1 MNYGGNMPDWHQY
14 NTSQTNEVAPP
25 TQNVNSGH
33 LAFIPGVNHP
43 TLNAL
48 SLSSEGLNKH
58 QNDANFNPRN
68 YQSYNN
74 VSNGPNIPNNSPL
87 ASMVQMQNC
96 IGHYGSTSTRNPML
110 DNINASVDHRNATVA
125 AINDDIG
132 YRTNQVPFNGPIG
145 HLSGPSC
152 NLNSSSGPGP
162 GSGFGP
168 RTNSGPG
175 SNSGT
180 NSGNGTGPNPMFGPG
195 PRHGPVPG
203 PGSGV
208 GSGNLGPRNANIGSV
223 SSGKPGPSS
232 FMSCKGTCCNSD
244 PNINYQQ
251 WEKFGPYQNN
261 TSFRDNVH
269 PSGCQMENRHFGNN
283 CNFRKDNLEAKEV
296 MGPVLSN
303 APAIDHRRNYTDYKY
318 HKDHLVHRNY
328 PASSGMFH
336 NYPVQNYN
344 YSTEHKKYNYPMK
357 EHPKTNNMNISNS
370 GMLKH
375 QEQNFINQQKFN
387 NKQFQ
392 YQNGNMLPKGVPTLN
407 VNANMASSPQN
418 PYFNTQFSRN
428 ITTEM
433 NHECQ
438 ETTDS
443 AAIVNRMPST
453 FMHSSP
459 SQHQVYQHK
468 IAIQKYSMENHL
480 RELSR
485 IPGYQSHPKYKE
497 CVHRYREILKL
508 QQSTS
513 YQNPVQ
519 QASRVTTAV
528 NASVTPIN
536 LQFDQNGLLI
546 NTSYIPEG
554 FPKVHHAPNIEQPS
568 ENIEKQTKEQTIAIA
583 TEKCQQAQQPEQ
595 LIIPSQN
602 EHIPSP
608 CVDTFQKQNQF
619 SIYKDFNQN
628 QLKVQTSESDN
639 FNTLNPVKSNETA
652 MMQQQKASKEFA
664 NKPELDVRQFLANW
678 DETDDEDASTS
689 NLQDSVLSETTP
701 VVVVSYE
708 NVDLSSKTAQGTEA
722 QVQKRTSYCSNETGL
737 DTVKESETNVIA
749 AQDCLTISYSPTD
762 STEIAKTSKR
772 TIREG
777 VVKPGSIIHCI
788 SNGPDEIPTI
798 HIVDNLEI
806 SNILGTCN
814 EQVIQTLEK
823 QKTISFFK
831 ETSNNETEAMNLED
845 TDQQDKNET
854 DVLSTSYEGSL
865 NDVTKTTNIEDSD
878 HVQAATVSINNQELR
893 GLSTSTKSNMDL
905 KKQNSF
911 VSEESHNHD
920 DISLPDLPTSE
931 CTPISTTL
939 NTPTHSD
946 TEESSEHLEDL
957 SISTHLIEVMQN
969 SPVISFTQLNSE
981 EKSKNESLGTLKLK
995 FRKENSYKANEQE
1008 VTLDNFDFS
1017 AGNSKVRSVV
1027 SAGTNAN
1034 LSPTESD
1041 DETRASRRKKVKTS
1055 SVSTST
1061 SHSKID
1067 LCARKRAKETMDLED
1082 KGMNKYSE
1090 RSLVSKKDTDHSRQ
1104 SKSSETR
1111 RFDDATS
1118 SHNEEN
1124 SLCHITSQYKHY
1136 SVAVI
1141 KDNVS
1146 LSDKR
1151 SARSTDRTSGDKSA
1165 ELQTRTSNDTKEHD
1179 SVQFQS
1185 SRKSE
1190 LLQKDLKPVDGDVRY
1205 TAEEIRML
1213 KEYRR
1218 KKEKLHQAQDKSKH
1232 HSHKTVEERSPKND
1246 ENSSH
1251 PRNKTNELLSV
1262 VNLSTKKLDAR
1273 EETTGHA
1280 CSKSFR
1286 KNADFGIQ
1294 VANVNLKIKD
1304 SDIGKELILEE
1315 KGQEQMKDSLEGI
1328 KIEINVSCKDQNL
1341 KGQEQNKR
1349 LLYDDG
1355 DLYEIDEPP
1364 AYTSNTLD
1372 CQCRLHAKEQE
1383 NDSKTIDKAHRAA
1396 EKAVDTAEVPST
1408 SATDTNAGTNLKK
1421 RRRSSMGTNE
1431 ETCVLTSDSKSSHNN
1446 ASCKDT
1452 SIEGTVCPVD
1462 DMDTVKLNCAI
1473 SNTAI
1478 VDANNKI
1485 KAKSKLEVGDTEKDN
1500 NNRSLET
1507 MKVQKPAT
1515 TSHVDTSTATDV
1527 LKRHEEKEMA
1537 SKNAKKLPDNSPE
1550 VNAKSLSSLNAID
1563 FNFDYRKYSHVDELD
1578 DDYPGKWK
1586 KPKIDQIFEDCDMF
1600 QSSSGYANPIFSSID
1615 KMEDLNT
1622 VPVYTTKDGKISY
1635 SPNRRFTYHELMM
1648 EARRREAC
1656 FSGKKSHYA
1665 ETWNNYYGSK
1675 FRKLYKRKRHH
1686 PFNERKKHEF
1696 KNTKYL
1702 YDRKRNYSDEFY
1714 GRGQT
1719 KYKDYVHSI
1728 KNNNADWLDHYK
1740 MDKMYSSSDS
1750 DEEIVNCNKSRI
1762 AEASKRSHETKIES
1776 SKSPGNHVTID
1787 ALDLECKEKEDTTS
1801 DACLSKDK
1809 DTSLKDTQPVLP
1821 PDDDKGTLVTVTEDQ
1836 ENENVKSTL
1845 DECSVLNKSCDLP
1858 PEKLE
1863 SNESENL
1870 DEERIEQHDKSKDSI
1885 ISGNEEE
1892 NINTADGSSPVKSLN
1907 EVSLFTEN
1915 KQTSVSS
1922 TVKEEK
1928 NATDIDKEKEETGDD
1943 TKVLDDQVSLADD
1956 SKNIQIEI
1964 CRNMQA
1970 KPSESLELETDV
1982 MDCSSVKEL
1991 SEFHAD
1997 SDNVAEQVSQE
2008 SLESEK
2014 YINVSNEIAEESSE
2028 NIKDKVDE
2036 ENSVVCEE
2044 NVLECKEAN
2053 VHLTEEIVTLIKER
2067 EESLNEEIKKSTETL
2082 VDENDS
2088 NSPKEAENE
2097 NSEDR
2102 KKSESQI
2109 DATTDQQ
2116 NNSEYTLLETVENQK
2131 DTIIIPEQLDNEELM
2146 LMDFSKETV
2155 YNEDDNT
2162 AESLVSSNTKE
2173 IQITLSNINE
2183 TPIEEQVTIDDLKDR
2198 YNETR
2203 LEELQNISVHNSS
2216 RNSSVEKEVPVLNE
2230 YCTIK
2235 NSENNIDRT
2244 KEDEDNGKP
2253 DHSSFFNPDDS
2264 SNHSSESN
2272 MDVKAIPK
2280 LIIKKTDASNPKSES
2295 LSNCLESDNC
2305 TERYDAKV
2313 LSKTRPKIPKMI
2325 IVKNRSRSATPIV
2338 ELLEKGKSERTHSSE
2353 DNDVSINNS
2362 DSEQYTLKYNDYTS
2376 KVPKVKIKLEDIS
2389 SKDLKLYLKRKALSK
2404 KSVPKVKIKK
2414 LKTQDTKAHAS
2425 VSKFE
2430 TEDTSE
2436 TDAIDS
2442 NDEENVFHESMIS
2455 DAESE
2460 KIPKLRLKRQDE
2472 EKSPDRTK
2480 ENDSNASKVTPKKS
2494 KKTREEDTKHSVK
2507 YDNITTNDDELRK
2520 KFPQYIVEKIPKVI
2534 IKRTQ
2539 IGTEFKCE
2547 ISKGKKTSIAETSK
2561 WQPKVKLQR
2570 LELLDHIVKD
2580 LKQSKITLRNIFNTP
2595 TRITDSN
2602 INDTDNRDSSQG
2614 NKVKLSRSNSASNL
2628 STVKCKQRRLSDF
2641 DYSKMDMDN
2650 RVAGLK
2656 SVDSE
2661 NIGLKRKS
2669 KKKLFSQSKQIDPYL
2684 NSENENEAD
2693 EITSENMLRD
2703 SFRNLLMDEYNDLM
2717 TIRSEFSDFTTE
2729 ESTPF
2734 IGNKFLESDNAQSY
2748 NYDTNDNSIIKVE
2761 SSDESQT
2768 TIEILPAS
2776 PDSCDG
2782 ETEKNSEFEN
2792 IDRLHIG
2799 DAMPTQLEL
2808 ELELMDNN
2816 MQHSDVF
2823 NDHASHSRGK
2833 CANKKSTK
2841 IYFSEF
2847 QRSSG
2852 NTFNRDMFKQT
2863 EQSSENTSSD
2873 YFYCNDL
2880 LVKEVLAAKEALKKC
2895 LARPENQDLENRKS
2909 RPKTVAEKKQGLS
2922 FDFKG
2927 FDESR
2932 KSENAD
2938 CNDGN
2943 DNVTIHRKSIILEKK
2958 EYLRKNKH
2966 LSMEKETAS
2975 VNSQNESPTASTCG
2989 YTNVPESTTISLKAS
3004 KKIDENSANEISVS
3018 TEADVSK
3025 LADEPGNAGDVKDLH
3040 GEKSECQKPLQC
3052 QKDDGSNDAKIKEDN
3067 MPLLVPEFSLNFD
3080 SSSDRDSSRSPPVI
3094 TNQEEVDNAAVS
3106 EKSIENKVI
3115 TPIEKIEE
3123 SKEHSYKDCEMTI
3136 ADIITELAYHEKAT
3150 IKHKR
3155 YCNLCE
3161 RWFPTA
3167 SRHRR
3172 HLAGYQHRYMELTQ
3186 RKSIHALFILF
3197 TGKPCPRLL
3206 PANVIRNDCSIGE
3219 LTPLQIAVQ
3228 DIAKCVEYTQQNLKT
3243 KD

>member
-1 MNYGGNMPDWHQY
+1 MPDWHQY
-14 NTSQTNEVAPP
+14 NASQTNEVSPP

-58 QNDANFNPRN
+58 QSDANFNPRN

-110 DNINASVDHRNATVA
+110 DNINASVDHRNATVG

-152 NLNSSSGPGP
+152 NLNSSSGPIPGP

-203 PGSGV
+203 PGSGA
-208 GSGNLGPRNANIGSV
+208 GSGNLGPRNSNIGSV

-232 FMSCKGTCCNSD
+232 FMPCKGACCNSD

-283 CNFRKDNLEAKEV
+283 CNFRKDNLEGKEV

-344 YSTEHKKYNYPMK
+344 YSAEHQKYTYPMK

-407 VNANMASSPQN
+407 VNANIASSPQN
-418 PYFNTQFSRN
+418 PYFNAQFPRN

-453 FMHSSP
+453 FMHNSP

-468 IAIQKYSMENHL
+468 IAVQKFSMENHL

-497 CVHRYREILKL
+497 CVLRYREILKL
-508 QQSTS
+508 QQSAS
-513 YQNPVQ
+513 YQNSVQ
-519 QASRVTTAV
+519 QASRVTTPV

-554 FPKVHHAPNIEQPS
+554 FPKVHHAPTIEQPS
-568 ENIEKQTKEQTIAIA
+568 ENVEKQTKERTIAIA
-583 TEKCQQAQQPEQ
+583 SEKCQQVQQPEQ

-608 CVDTFQKQNQF
+608 CTETFQKQNQF
-619 SIYKDFNQN
+619 SVFKDFNQN
-628 QLKVQTSESDN
+628 QLKVQTSEGDN
-639 FNTLNPVKSNETA
+639 FNTLSAVKSNETA

-689 NLQDSVLSETTP
+689 NLQDAALSETTP

-708 NVDLSSKTAQGTEA
+708 NVDLSPKTAQSTEA
-722 QVQKRTSYCSNETGL
+722 QVQKRTGYCSNETGL
-737 DTVKESETNVIA
+737 DTVKEGETNVIA
-749 AQDCLTISYSPTD
+749 AQDCLTISYSPD
-762 STEIAKTSKR
+762 NAEIAKTSKR

-831 ETSNNETEAMNLED
+831 ETSNSETED
-845 TDQQDKNET
+845 TDQQNKNET
-854 DVLSTSYEGSL
+854 DVLSTGYDGSL
-865 NDVTKTTNIEDSD
+865 NDVTKATNIEDSD
-878 HVQAATVSINNQELR
+878 PVQTAAVSINNQELR
-893 GLSTSTKSNMDL
+893 SLSTSAKSNLDIANNMDL

-911 VSEESHNHD
+911 ASEESHNPD

-946 TEESSEHLEDL
+946 TEESSEHMEDL
-957 SISTHLIEVMQN
+957 SISTNPIEVMQN

-981 EKSKNESLGTLKLK
+981 EKSNNGSLGTLELE
-995 FRKENSYKANEQE
+995 FHKENSYKANEQD

-1017 AGNSKVRSVV
+1017 AGNSKVKST
-1027 SAGTNAN
+1027 AGTNAN

-1041 DETRASRRKKVKTS
+1041 DETHHVPRKKKVKTA

-1061 SHSKID
+1061 GHSKVD
-1067 LCARKRAKETMDLED
+1067 SRKRAKETDLED
-1082 KGMNKYSE
+1082 KGANKYSE
-1090 RSLVSKKDTDHSRQ
+1090 RRKDTDHSRQ
-1104 SKSSETR
+1104 SK

-1118 SHNEEN
+1118 SHIEEN
-1124 SLCHITSQYKHY
+1124 SVCHITSQYKHY

-1151 SARSTDRTSGDKSA
+1151 SARGADRTSGDKSA
-1165 ELQTRTSNDTKEHD
+1165 ELQTRTGNDTKEHD

-1218 KKEKLHQAQDKSKH
+1218 KKAQDKSKH
-1232 HSHKTVEERSPKND
+1232 HSHKTVEEKSQMND
-1246 ENSSH
+1246 ESSSH
-1251 PRNKTNELLSV
+1251 PRNKNELLSV
-1262 VNLSTKKLDAR
+1262 VNLSAKKLETR
-1273 EETTGHA
+1273 EETGHA
-1280 CSKSFR
+1280 CSKGFC

-1304 SDIGKELILEE
+1304 SDVGKELILEE
-1315 KGQEQMKDSLEGI
+1315 KGQEQKDSVEGI
-1328 KIEINVSCKDQNL
+1328 KIQINVSCKDQNS

-1364 AYTSNTLD
+1364 AYASNPLD

-1383 NDSKTIDKAHRAA
+1383 NDSKTMDKAQRVA
-1396 EKAVDTAEVPST
+1396 EKAVDTTEVPST
-1408 SATDTNAGTNLKK
+1408 NASTTLKK
-1421 RRRSSMGTNE
+1421 RRRSSMGMNE
-1431 ETCVLTSDSKSSHNN
+1431 ETCVQTSDN
-1446 ASCKDT
+1446 APCKDT
-1452 SIEGTVCPVD
+1452 SIEGTVCPVND
-1462 DMDTVKLNCAI
+1462 IKCAI

-1485 KAKSKLEVGDTEKDN
+1485 KAKSKLEADREKDD
-1500 NNRSLET
+1500 RSLET
-1507 MKVQKPAT
+1507 KVQKPAT
-1515 TSHVDTSTATDV
+1515 ASPVDTEA
-1527 LKRHEEKEMA
+1527 LKRHEEKEMVGK
-1537 SKNAKKLPDNSPE
+1537 STKKLPDSPE
-1550 VNAKSLSSLNAID
+1550 VKSLVSLNAID
-1563 FNFDYRKYSHVDELD
+1563 FNFDYRRFSNASFDRAHVDELE
-1578 DDYPGKWK
+1578 DDYPGRWK
-1586 KPKIDQIFEDCDMF
+1586 KPKIDQIFEDCDVF

-1615 KMEDLNT
+1615 KLEDLNT

-1656 FSGKKSHYA
+1656 FSGKRSHYA
-1665 ETWNNYYGSK
+1665 ETWNNYYGLK
-1675 FRKLYKRKRHH
+1675 LRKLYKRKRHH
-1686 PFNERKKHEF
+1686 PFNEQKKHEF
-1696 KNTKYL
+1696 KSTKYL

-1714 GRGQT
+1714 GRGHA

-1740 MDKMYSSSDS
+1740 MDRIYSSSDL
-1750 DEEIVNCNKSRI
+1750 DEEIVNCNKSRF
-1762 AEASKRSHETKIES
+1762 AEAGKRSHEAKIAS
-1776 SKSPGNHVTID
+1776 SKSPRNHVTID
-1787 ALDLECKEKEDTTS
+1787 ALDLECKEQE

-1809 DTSLKDTQPVLP
+1809 DPSLKDAQS
-1821 PDDDKGTLVTVTEDQ
+1821 DDDKGNVNCKDRSNNVDINLILMPTGTSVTVTEDQ
-1836 ENENVKSTL
+1836 ENENVKSNL
-1845 DECSVLNKSCDLP
+1845 NECSVLNKSCDLP
-1858 PEKLE
+1858 SEKLE
-1863 SNESENL
+1863 SNESETLN
-1870 DEERIEQHDKSKDSI
+1870 EERSEPHDKPKDSV
-1885 ISGNEEE
+1885 ISVNEEE
-1892 NINTADGSSPVKSLN
+1892 SINTVDGSAPVESLN
-1907 EVSLFTEN
+1907 EAPLLTEN
-1915 KQTSVSS
+1915 KQTSISVSS
-1922 TVKEEK
+1922 NVEEEK
-1928 NATDIDKEKEETGDD
+1928 KATDIDKEKEETGGD
-1943 TKVLDDQVSLADD
+1943 TKMLDDQE
-1956 SKNIQIEI
+1956 NIQIEI
-1964 CRNMQA
+1964 CENLQA
-1970 KPSESLELETDV
+1970 EPSESLELETAA

-2008 SLESEK
+2008 SLKSEK
-2014 YINVSNEIAEESSE
+2014 YMSNEMAEESSE
-2028 NIKDKVDE
+2028 NTKDKVDE

-2067 EESLNEEIKKSTETL
+2067 EESLNEEIKKSTESL

-2088 NSPKEAENE
+2088 NPPKEAENE
-2097 NSEDR
+2097 NSGER

-2109 DATTDQQ
+2109 DAATDRQ
-2116 NNSEYTLLETVENQK
+2116 NNSEYALLETVDDQK
-2131 DTIIIPEQLDNEELM
+2131 DAIIIPEQLNNEELT
-2146 LMDFSKETV
+2146 LMNFSKETI
-2155 YNEDDNT
+2155 YNEDDNA
-2162 AESLVSSNTKE
+2162 AESLVSSNAE
-2173 IQITLSNINE
+2173 VIQITLSNINE
-2183 TPIEEQVTIDDLKDR
+2183 IPIEEQVIIDDLKDGC
-2198 YNETR
+2198 NENN
-2203 LEELQNISVHNSS
+2203 LDELQNISEHDSA
-2216 RNSSVEKEVPVLNE
+2216 EKEAPPLNE
-2230 YCTIK
+2230 YCAIK
-2235 NSENNIDRT
+2235 NFENNIDET
-2244 KEDEDNGKP
+2244 KEDEDSGKQ
-2253 DHSSFFNPDDS
+2253 DHSSFFNPED
-2264 SNHSSESN
+2264 SSESN

-2295 LSNCLESDNC
+2295 LSNYLESDNC
-2305 TERYDAKV
+2305 TDRYDAKL
-2313 LSKTRPKIPKMI
+2313 LSETRPKIPKMI
-2325 IVKNRSRSATPIV
+2325 IVKNRSRSVTPTV
-2338 ELLEKGKSERTHSSE
+2338 ELLEKAKSERTHSSE
-2353 DNDVSINNS
+2353 DNEISVNNS

-2414 LKTQDTKAHAS
+2414 LKTQNTKAHAS

-2436 TDAIDS
+2436 TDTTDS
-2442 NDEENVFHESMIS
+2442 DDEENVFQESMTS

-2460 KIPKLRLKRQDE
+2460 KIPKLKLKRQDE
-2472 EKSPDRTK
+2472 DKSPDQVK
-2480 ENDSNASKVTPKKS
+2480 EKDSNVSKVTPKKS
-2494 KKTREEDTKHSVK
+2494 KKTREEDTKHSV
-2507 YDNITTNDDELRK
+2507 NDDELRK
-2520 KFPQYIVEKIPKVI
+2520 KLPQYIVEKIPKVI

-2547 ISKGKKTSIAETSK
+2547 ISKGKKASIAETSK

-2602 INDTDNRDSSQG
+2602 INDTDKDLRQG
-2614 NKVKLSRSNSASNL
+2614 NKIKLSRSNSVSNL
-2628 STVKCKQRRLSDF
+2628 SPVRCKQRRLSDF
-2641 DYSKMDMDN
+2641 DYSKIDMDN

-2661 NIGLKRKS
+2661 NRGLKRKS
-2669 KKKLFSQSKQIDPYL
+2669 KRKLFSQSKRMDPYL
-2684 NSENENEAD
+2684 NSENENETD
-2693 EITSENMLRD
+2693 EVTSENMLRD

-2717 TIRSEFSDFTTE
+2717 TVRSDFSGFMTE
-2729 ESTPF
+2729 ESTPS
-2734 IGNKFLESDNAQSY
+2734 IGNKFLESDIAQSH

-2776 PDSCDG
+2776 PDSCDD
-2782 ETEKNSEFEN
+2782 ETDKNSEFEN
-2792 IDRLHIG
+2792 IDRLRIG

-2816 MQHSDVF
+2816 MQHSDEF

-2833 CANKKSTK
+2833 CTNEKSTK

-2847 QRSSG
+2847 QRSSE
-2852 NTFNRDMFKQT
+2852 NTFNRDMFKET

-2895 LARPENQDLENRKS
+2895 LTRPENQDSENRKS

-2927 FDESR
+2927 FEESC
-2932 KSENAD
+2932 KSEDTD

-2943 DNVTIHRKSIILEKK
+2943 GNVTIHRKCTILEKK
-2958 EYLRKNKH
+2958 EYLKQNKH
-2966 LSMEKETAS
+2966 LSVEKET
-2975 VNSQNESPTASTCG
+2975 SQNESPTASTCG

-3004 KKIDENSANEISVS
+3004 KKIDENSANETSVS

-3025 LADEPGNAGDVKDLH
+3025 LADKPGNAGDVKDLR
-3040 GEKSECQKPLQC
+3040 GEKSETKTDSSVQI
-3052 QKDDGSNDAKIKEDN
+3052 QKDDGSNGAKIKEDN

-3094 TNQEEVDNAAVS
+3094 TNQEEVDNAAES
-3106 EKSIENKVI
+3106 EKGIENKEI

-3136 ADIITELAYHEKAT
+3136 ADIITQLAYHEKVG
-3150 IKHKR
+3150 KH
-3155 YCNLCE
+3155 
-3161 RWFPTA
+3161 
-3167 SRHRR
+3167 
-3172 HLAGYQHRYMELTQ
+3172 G
-3186 RKSIHALFILF
+3186 
-3197 TGKPCPRLL
+3197 
-3206 PANVIRNDCSIGE
+3206 CSIE
-3219 LTPLQIAVQ
+3219 
-3228 DIAKCVEYTQQNLKT
+3228 
-3243 KD
+3243 